1 MRINR
6 FLLIQCATFCILS
19 SCSKEETLLNI
30 TNSQLVFTYEGG
42 IQTITIESND
52 DWSLYGLP
60 LWLEAS
66 QVCGV
71 NTQQISLTAQRN
83 TSGLD
88 REQTLSIRSNNSSNI
103 QTIKVK
109 QYANSVG
116 QVFSVDNTST
126 KYFNGTTSE
135 KEDSIV
141 LNSSVRWRI
150 TGPSWLSMG
159 LNGNI
164 SQMTGEIREGSGT
177 IYLRCRKTYSGAE
190 VREDVITL
198 QTESGD
204 ETIIIPVAQM
214 GLFDVRSANMRILS
228 DCYWLGFKYGRDT
241 EYIMCGIRDGIVSQE
256 EVIDWQWNT
265 HVPKTNTLLQSNL
278 KPNTYYTIC
287 MRGMPSETS
296 VYMQKL
302 NVEVIRTPS
311 EQNQPRAFIE
321 NVHQGT
327 DGKWHIN
334 CVMNE
339 FAKGYYLVVY
349 GSINRNKAYYAR
361 QVSLIID
368 DLTESF
374 FTKSSSYYVS
384 DANHT
389 IVTWAVGED
398 GNLSDVVDTYTIN
411 TSNSAMAP
419 VWNLST
425 GTKTVD
431 DFGADENIFEIP
443 VLLDK

>member
-1 MRINR
+1 MKMCM
-6 FLLIQCATFCILS
+6 FQTCDTYTQAYTQAT
-19 SCSKEETLLNI
+19 
-30 TNSQLVFTYEGG
+30 
-42 IQTITIESND
+42 
-52 DWSLYGLP
+52 
-60 LWLEAS
+60 
-66 QVCGV
+66 
-71 NTQQISLTAQRN
+71 
-83 TSGLD
+83 
-88 REQTLSIRSNNSSNI
+88 
-103 QTIKVK
+103 
-109 QYANSVG
+109 
-116 QVFSVDNTST
+116 
-126 KYFNGTTSE
+126 
-135 KEDSIV
+135 
-141 LNSSVRWRI
+141 
-150 TGPSWLSMG
+150 
-159 LNGNI
+159 
-164 SQMTGEIREGSGT
+164 
-177 IYLRCRKTYSGAE
+177 
-190 VREDVITL
+190 
-198 QTESGD
+198 
-204 ETIIIPVAQM
+204 
-214 GLFDVRSANMRILS
+214 
-228 DCYWLGFKYGRDT
+228 
-241 EYIMCGIRDGIVSQE
+241 
-256 EVIDWQWNT
+256 
-265 HVPKTNTLLQSNL
+265 PKSNL

-334 CVMNE
+334 CAMNE